1 MSRRICVVC
10 GMVMLM
16 GAFALAQRTGGRGT
30 RNPSS
35 ANPTPS
41 DDLKDF
47 NRALALQA
55 TADQKVQFQ
64 VLTKS
69 AQSARK
75 GAQDLQHLAENAS
88 KPDLLHFTQPFTS
101 TVDEA
106 QTDSGKFVQSFSEA
120 QKSGLKAVTKKLGK
134 ANTEITKQSKA
145 LTQALQRS
153 KIDNKQIAG
162 IAEKLD
168 KALGDFQAEQTA
180 LGTEMGIQGEA
191 SAKENSK

>member
-1 MSRRICVVC
+1 
-10 GMVMLM
+10 MVILM
-16 GAFALAQRTGGRGT
+16 GALALAQRPGGRGT

-35 ANPTPS
+35 TNPTPS

-55 TADQKVQFQ
+55 TADQKTQFQ

-191 SAKENSK
+191 SAKESSK